1 MMEDIK
7 AQTVLFLTRDG
18 ANDLDRAAAKILA
31 RCDVEVRHTTP
42 REGRP
47 PAADVMFHADHET
60 VQAAKTSDAA
70 GRIENALRQAADSE
84 VRYLQ
89 WVEER
94 RTSGPKSASG
104 IGDGSSGPPGATR
117 ANSGLPPRYHDRQP
131 DDLKRDKP
139 HEERPPGRVN

>member
-1 MMEDIK
+1 MNDLK
-7 AQTVLFLTRDG
+7 AQTVLFLTRDE

-42 REGRP
+42 KDGRDP
-47 PAADVMFHADHET
+47 SADVMLHAGHDT
-60 VQAAKTSDAA
+60 VQEAKSSDAA
-70 GRIENALRQAADSE
+70 GRIENALREAADSP

-94 RTSGPKSASG
+94 RTAGPKSASG
-104 IGDGSSGPPGATR
+104 IGDGSSGSTR
-117 ANSGLPPRYHDRQP
+117 TARSNEALPPRYHDRQP

-139 HEERPPGRVN
+139 HEKRPPGFVN